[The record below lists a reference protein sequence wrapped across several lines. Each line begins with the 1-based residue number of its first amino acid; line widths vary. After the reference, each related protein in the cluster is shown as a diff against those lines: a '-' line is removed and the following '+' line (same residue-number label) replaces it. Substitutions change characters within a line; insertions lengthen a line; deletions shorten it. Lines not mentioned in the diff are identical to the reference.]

1 MGSLAIGERRDVVAQ
16 AVDEAAEFLHPM
28 DIAYSRE
35 QVLIVAFDAA
45 TKVLEL
51 SKVTLESHEKISPA
65 AVIELYLQSVDEV
78 PNPHLS
84 SPSDIAWGLVTYL
97 QEFGYLPKQ
106 LDYPGISPQEEL
118 QSHFRGNTVEG
129 EQ

>member
-78 PNPHLS
+78 PDPRLS
-84 SPSDIAWGLVTYL
+84 SPSDTAWGLVTYL

>member
-1 MGSLAIGERRDVVAQ
+1 MGSLAAGEQCGVVAQ
-16 AVDEAAEFLHPM
+16 AVAEAATFLHPM

-35 QVLIVAFDAA
+35 QVLIVASDAA
-45 TKVLEL
+45 TKVLEF
-51 SKVTLESHEKISPA
+51 SNVTLESDEKISPA
-65 AVIELYLQSVDEV
+65 AVIELYLQSLDEA

-84 SPSDIAWGLVTYL
+84 SPSDTARGLVTYL

-118 QSHFRGNTVEG
+118 QNHFRGNTVEG

>member
-1 MGSLAIGERRDVVAQ
+1 MGSLAIGERRDSVTEAVAT
-16 AVDEAAEFLHPM
+16 AASILHPM
-28 DIAYSRE
+28 DTGYSRE
-35 QVLIVAFDAA
+35 QVLTVASLAA

-51 SKVTLESHEKISPA
+51 SNITQESDGNISPA

>member
-1 MGSLAIGERRDVVAQ
+1 MGSLAIGERRDSVTEAVAR
-16 AVDEAAEFLHPM
+16 AASFLHPM
-28 DIAYSRE
+28 DTGYSRE
-35 QVLIVAFDAA
+35 QVLTVASLAA

-51 SKVTLESHEKISPA
+51 SNITQESDGNISPA
-65 AVIELYLQSVDEV
+65 AVIGLYLQSVDEV

-106 LDYPGISPQEEL
+106 LDHPGISPHEEL